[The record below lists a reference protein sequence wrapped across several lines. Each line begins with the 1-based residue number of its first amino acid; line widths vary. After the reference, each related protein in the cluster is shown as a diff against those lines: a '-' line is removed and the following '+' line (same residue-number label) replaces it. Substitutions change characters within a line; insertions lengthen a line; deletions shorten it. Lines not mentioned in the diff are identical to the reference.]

1 MGGGAG
7 IGGGS
12 AEGAELVVC
21 SVDLLPYCQ
30 KAGSVYTVAAAY
42 SSCFVGCAVEDGKK
56 LPFVCGAGSERWEV
70 FPLCVKEFQLLL
82 LV

>member
-1 MGGGAG
+1 MGGVAG

-21 SVDLLPYCQ
+21 SVDLLPYCR
-30 KAGSVYTVAAAY
+30 KADSVYEMA
-42 SSCFVGCAVEDGKK
+42 VGHSVCSVGGKK
-56 LPFVCGAGSERWEV
+56 LPFVGGAGSQRWKV
-70 FPLCVKEFQLLL
+70 SPLDVKEFQLLL